1 MYYFPNNVLVYLSIL
16 ILCFDGFCCSGLLR
30 STPHIS
36 SGLARGATDPGENIL
51 TGKVAQ
57 KDDQM
62 IAQGGISIVYELN
75 RLVSALR
82 RRCFFS
88 VTFCLE

>member
-1 MYYFPNNVLVYLSIL
+1 MCCFPNNVLVYSPIL
-16 ILCFDGFCCSGLLR
+16 ILCFGGFCYYGLLR

-62 IAQGGISIVYELN
+62 IVQGGISIVYELN
-75 RLVSALR
+75 RLMSALR
-82 RRCFFS
+82 RRYFLS
-88 VTFCLE
+88 GVGL